1 MTRVK
6 LAIEKMTCGHCLG
19 RVKQALST
27 LDGVRVEDA
36 RIGEATVSFDPAVV
50 SEADLSSA
58 IEKEG
63 YSVAAIVR
71 AA

>member
-6 LAIEKMTCGHCLG
+6 LTIEKMTCGHCLG
-19 RVKQALST
+19 RVKQALTT
-27 LDGVRVEDA
+27 LPSVRLEGA

-50 SEADLSSA
+50 TETELTAA
-58 IEKEG
+58 VEKEG
-63 YSVAAIVR
+63 YPVTAVAR

>member
-6 LAIEKMTCGHCLG
+6 LTIENMTCGHCLG
-19 RVKQALST
+19 RVKQALTT
-27 LDGVRVEDA
+27 LKGVRLEDA

-50 SEADLSSA
+50 SEAELTTA
-58 IEKEG
+58 VEKQG
-63 YSVAAIVR
+63 YPVANVAR

>member
-6 LAIEKMTCGHCLG
+6 LTIERMTCGHCLG

-27 LDGVRVEDA
+27 LPSVRLEDA
-36 RIGEATVSFDPAVV
+36 RIGEATVSYDPNVVTQTELTAAV
-50 SEADLSSA
+50 
-58 IEKEG
+58 EKEG
-63 YSVAAIVR
+63 YPVAAIAR